1 MYLDYWN
8 LREAPFQN
16 VADARFAYLC
26 SQHHEGLARLVY
38 LVQNRKLGGVL
49 TGPYGVGKT
58 MVLELLDQEM
68 QKDRSTRYVQIDYH
82 PGSPLGLARQIAVM
96 MGIRD
101 RMDTLEEPGDL
112 LAFLKMDGGRIGH
125 TTLVIDEAQI
135 INTPDVYHFLHL
147 LMNQTIRNKSG
158 FKTEPAFTLI
168 LSGYSDMTR
177 LLKDDESMC
186 QRLQM
191 VWNLDPLNEEQILEY
206 IQHRIRVAGGDIWI
220 FDREAIYEIAQHH
233 HIPRRINNICDV
245 ALMLGYASNQRSIG
259 RDLILQAI
267 EESSSLQ
274 NHIRNEEAATAD
286 EAGTPAPADR

>member
-1 MYLDYWN
+1 MYLEYWN
-8 LREAPFQN
+8 LQEAPFQN
-16 VADARFAYLC
+16 VADARFAYMC

-58 MVLELLDQEM
+58 MVLELLSQEV
-68 QKDRSTRYVQIDYH
+68 QKDPSSRYIHIDYH
-82 PGSPLGLARQIAVM
+82 PSSTMGIARQLATL

-101 RMDTLEEPGDL
+101 QVGELQEPSDL
-112 LAFLKMDGGRIGH
+112 LTFLKMESSNLGH

-135 INTPDVYHFLHL
+135 INNAEVYHFLHL
-147 LMNQTIRNKSG
+147 LMNLTILNKDG
-158 FKTEPAFTLI
+158 FKTQPAFTLI

-177 LLKDDESMC
+177 LLKEDESMC

-191 VWNLDPLNEEQILEY
+191 VWNLDPLDEEQILEY

-220 FDREAIYEIAQHH
+220 FDKEAIMEIAKHH

-245 ALMLGYASNQRSIG
+245 ALMLGYASNQKSIG
-259 RDLILQAI
+259 KDLVIQAI
-267 EESSSLQ
+267 EEASSLQ
-274 NHIRNEEAATAD
+274 THLHTDTSSE
-286 EAGTPAPADR
+286 

>member
-16 VADARFAYLC
+16 VADARYAYLC

-38 LVQNRKLGGVL
+38 LVQNRKLGGIL

-68 QKDRSTRYVQIDYH
+68 QKDRTTRYIHVDYH
-82 PGSPLGLARQIAVM
+82 PGSPLGLARQIATQ

-101 RMDTLEEPGDL
+101 RITPLEEPGDL
-112 LAFLKMDGGRIGH
+112 LTFLKMEGGKLGH

-135 INTPDVYHFLHL
+135 IESSDVYHFLHL
-147 LMNQTIRNKSG
+147 LMNLTIKNKMG
-158 FKTEPAFTLI
+158 FKVEPAFTLI
-168 LSGYSDMTR
+168 LAGFTDMTL
-177 LLKDDESMC
+177 LLKKDESMC

-191 VWNLDPLNEEQILEY
+191 VWNLDPLDDQQILEY

-220 FDREAIYEIAQHH
+220 FERDAVYELAKHH

-245 ALMLGYASNQRSIG
+245 ALMLGYASNQKSINV
-259 RDLILQAI
+259 DLINQAI
-267 EESSSLQ
+267 EEADSLRT
-274 NHIRNEEAATAD
+274 HIEEV
-286 EAGTPAPADR
+286 EE

>member
-1 MYLDYWN
+1 MYLEYWN
-8 LREAPFQN
+8 LKEAPFQN
-16 VADARFAYLC
+16 VADARYAYMC

-58 MVLELLDQEM
+58 MVLELLDQEV
-68 QKDRSTRYVQIDYH
+68 QKDDSTRYIHIDYH
-82 PGSPLGLARQIAVM
+82 PGSTLGLARQLATM

-101 RMDTLEEPGDL
+101 RMDVLEEPGDL
-112 LAFLKMDGGRIGH
+112 LAYLKMDSSRLGH

-135 INTPDVYHFLHL
+135 IKTSEVYHFLHL
-147 LMNQTIRNKSG
+147 LMNLTIRDKAG

-168 LSGYSDMTR
+168 LSGYTDMTK
-177 LLKDDESMC
+177 LLKEDESMC

-191 VWNLDPLNEEQILEY
+191 AWNLDPLNEDQILEY

-220 FDREAIYEIAQHH
+220 FDREAIMEIAKHH

-245 ALMLGYASNQRSIG
+245 ALMLGYASNQRTIG
-259 RDLILQAI
+259 PDLVKQAI
-267 EESSSLQ
+267 EESSSLETHLEQ
-274 NHIRNEEAATAD
+274 ESE
-286 EAGTPAPADR
+286 

>member
-38 LVQNRKLGGVL
+38 LVQNRKLGGIL

-58 MVLELLDQEM
+58 MLLELLDQEI
-68 QKDRSTRYVQIDYH
+68 QKDRQTRYIHIDYH
-82 PGSPLGLARQIAVM
+82 PGSALGLARQVATM
-96 MGIRD
+96 MGVRD
-101 RMDTLEEPGDL
+101 RITPLDEPGDL
-112 LAFLKMDGGRIGH
+112 LTYLKMDGGRLGH

-135 INTPDVYHFLHL
+135 IENSDVYHFLHL
-147 LMNQTIRNKSG
+147 LMNLTIKNKMG
-158 FKTEPAFTLI
+158 FKVEPAFTVI
-168 LSGYSDMTR
+168 LAGYTDMTR
-177 LLKDDESMC
+177 LLRQDESMC

-191 VWNLDPLNEEQILEY
+191 VWNLDPLDDQQILEY

-220 FDREAIYEIAQHH
+220 FEREAVSAIAQHH

-245 ALMLGYASNQRSIG
+245 ALMLGYASNQRSINEE
-259 RDLILQAI
+259 LILQAI
-267 EESSSLQ
+267 EESNSLETHVQ
-274 NHIRNEEAATAD
+274 QAE
-286 EAGTPAPADR
+286 

>member
-16 VADARFAYLC
+16 VADARYAYLC

-38 LVQNRKLGGVL
+38 LVQNRKLGGIL

-68 QKDRSTRYVQIDYH
+68 QKDRSTQYFHIDYH
-82 PGSPLGLARQIAVM
+82 PGSTLGLARQIATM

-101 RMDTLEEPGDL
+101 KILPLEEPGDL
-112 LAFLKMDGGRIGH
+112 LAYLKMEGGKLGH

-135 INTPDVYHFLHL
+135 INNSDIYHFLHL
-147 LMNQTIRNKSG
+147 LMNLTIQNKRG
-158 FKTEPAFTLI
+158 FKVEPLFTLI
-168 LSGYSDMTR
+168 LSGYTDMTR
-177 LLKDDESMC
+177 ILKTDESLC

-191 VWNLDPLNEEQILEY
+191 VWHLDPLDDQQILEY

-220 FDREAIYEIAQHH
+220 FEREAVFELAKYH

-245 ALMLGYASNQRSIG
+245 ALMLGYASNQKSITP
-259 RDLILQAI
+259 DIILQAI
-267 EESSSLQ
+267 EESTSLDNQ
-274 NHIRNEEAATAD
+274 SHQPD
-286 EAGTPAPADR
+286 ETS

>member
-16 VADARFAYLC
+16 VADARFAYMC

-58 MVLELLDQEM
+58 MVLELLDQEI
-68 QKDRSTRYVQIDYH
+68 QKDRSTRYIHIDYH
-82 PGSPLGLARQIAVM
+82 PGSTLGLARQIAVM

-101 RMDTLEEPGDL
+101 RMEALEEPGDL
-112 LAFLKMDGGRIGH
+112 LSYLKMEGGRLGH

-135 INTPDVYHFLHL
+135 IKNAEIYHFLHL
-147 LMNQTIRNKSG
+147 LMNLTIRNKAG

-168 LSGYSDMTR
+168 LSGYTDMAL
-177 LLKDDESMC
+177 LLKEDESMC

-191 VWNLDPLNEEQILEY
+191 VWNLDPLDENQILEY

-220 FDREAIYEIAQHH
+220 FDREAILEIARWH

-245 ALMLGYASNQRSIG
+245 ALMLGYASNQRTIG
-259 RDLILQAI
+259 RDLVMQAI
-267 EESSSLQ
+267 EEAGSLET
-274 NHIRNEEAATAD
+274 HLESD
-286 EAGTPAPADR
+286 EVMSNDVY

>member
-16 VADARFAYLC
+16 VADARYAYLC

-38 LVQNRKLGGVL
+38 LVQNRKLGGIL

-68 QKDRSTRYVQIDYH
+68 QKDKNTRYIHIDYH
-82 PGSPLGLARQIAVM
+82 PGTPLGLARQIATM
-96 MGIRD
+96 MGIRE
-101 RMDTLEEPGDL
+101 RITPLEEPGDL
-112 LAFLKMDGGRIGH
+112 LTYLKMEGGKLGH

-135 INTPDVYHFLHL
+135 ITNSDVYHFLHL
-147 LMNQTIRNKSG
+147 LMNLTIKNKMG
-158 FKTEPAFTLI
+158 FKVEPAFTVI

-177 LLKDDESMC
+177 LLKSDESMC

-191 VWNLDPLNEEQILEY
+191 VWNLDPLDDQQILEY

-220 FDREAIYEIAQHH
+220 FEREAVFELSKHH

-245 ALMLGYASNQRSIG
+245 ALMLGYASNQKSIDA
-259 RDLILQAI
+259 DLMLQAI
-267 EESSSLQ
+267 QEGESLRTHLKETEAEEVKD
-274 NHIRNEEAATAD
+274 T
-286 EAGTPAPADR
+286 